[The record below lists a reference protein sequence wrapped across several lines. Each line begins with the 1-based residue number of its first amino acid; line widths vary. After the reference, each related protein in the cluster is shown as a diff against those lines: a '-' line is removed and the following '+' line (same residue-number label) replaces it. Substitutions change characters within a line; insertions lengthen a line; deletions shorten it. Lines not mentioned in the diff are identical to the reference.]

1 LRELRR
7 AVADVIERLPDMRA
21 RAQRLDNRALFELP
35 EILAEQLFA
44 ASFPLAT
51 RLSSSVATLSA

>member
-1 LRELRR
+1 
-7 AVADVIERLPDMRA
+7 MRA